1 MNKAVNNNILSD
13 DWADNLL
20 LKDKSGK
27 LHHFKEQDS
36 IIEAKS
42 SSNIEGEFGKIPDSP
57 HFEYIKTI
65 EGTSQDKADF
75 DFHPDDKEQ
84 LIKMKETIPVDDS
97 KKYSIKKI
105 VNRLIEKQSL
115 KFDQDNV
122 NKFTDILFDFFR
134 NRKSVPDTRLL
145 LEQLNIGKVK
155 IQIDIVDSVMSI
167 VKGIKNK
174 MEDVGGLIVKEDLIK
189 EAPKP
194 IIKEPKVEIPK
205 PVKEEVDSLPK
216 VVRPNMQPMVK
227 KQISGVVKDKHKL
240 PTPEKVASPHIL
252 AGPIQELKSLSLNNF
267 RLLGDTIEQRK
278 EKLLNKI
285 DILSKESFTKRS
297 QGIDAWRQSDVY
309 KEYLILGNESMIKS
323 KDVSDLID
331 DYVKQG
337 KDTLTIE
344 EFSIV
349 SDINKELRF

>member
-174 MEDVGGLIVKEDLIK
+174 MEDVGGLIVKE
-189 EAPKP
+189 A
-194 IIKEPKVEIPK
+194 
-205 PVKEEVDSLPK
+205 
-216 VVRPNMQPMVK
+216 
-227 KQISGVVKDKHKL
+227 
-240 PTPEKVASPHIL
+240 
-252 AGPIQELKSLSLNNF
+252 KS
-267 RLLGDTIEQRK
+267 
-278 EKLLNKI
+278 
-285 DILSKESFTKRS
+285 
-297 QGIDAWRQSDVY
+297 
-309 KEYLILGNESMIKS
+309 
-323 KDVSDLID
+323 
-331 DYVKQG
+331 
-337 KDTLTIE
+337 
-344 EFSIV
+344 
-349 SDINKELRF
+349 

>member
-267 RLLGDTIEQRK
+267 RLL
-278 EKLLNKI
+278 
-285 DILSKESFTKRS
+285 LS
-297 QGIDAWRQSDVY
+297 
-309 KEYLILGNESMIKS
+309 L
-323 KDVSDLID
+323 
-331 DYVKQG
+331 
-337 KDTLTIE
+337 TLFNNFI
-344 EFSIV
+344 
-349 SDINKELRF
+349 